1 MTYPKPKIM
10 EKKKIRILSIDGGG
24 IRGIL
29 PGVILTYIEERL
41 MAKEGK
47 EVRLSDYFDLV
58 AGTSTGGILTC
69 TYLIPQRDSNGK
81 PTGRPKLTAKQ
92 AVDIYLD
99 RGDDIFRLSMW
110 QKLKS
115 KGGLADE
122 KYDSS
127 ELEKALN
134 DYFGET
140 KLSELLKP
148 CLITSYD
155 VKSRRA
161 HFFTQIDAK
170 ETPTHDF
177 LVKDVARATSAAPTY
192 FEVARVTSSYGTP
205 FPLIDGGVFANN
217 PSMCAYAEARGTEF
231 SKALNNPEKTD
242 KPHAH
247 DMMIVSIGTGASS
260 KPYQYNDV
268 KDWGMIQWIQPI
280 IDIMMS
286 GNSETVSYQLR
297 KIWETTDTPE
307 NYIRLEPSLYE
318 ANNEMDDA
326 SPKNL
331 KALHEAGLKYVTD
344 NEKLLNSVV
353 DKLIANK

>member
-1 MTYPKPKIM
+1 M

-29 PGVILTYIEERL
+29 PGVILTFIEERL

-47 EVRLSDYFDLV
+47 DVRLSDYFDMI

-69 TYLIPQRDSNGK
+69 TYLLPERDSSGK
-81 PTGRPKLTAKQ
+81 STRKPKLTARE
-92 AVDIYLD
+92 AVNIYLD
-99 RGDDIFRLSMW
+99 RGDDIFNLTFW
-110 QKLKS
+110 QKMKS

-127 ELEKALN
+127 QLEKALN

-140 KLSELLKP
+140 LLSELLKP

-155 VKSRRA
+155 IKSRRA
-161 HFFTQIDAK
+161 QFFNQIDAK
-170 ETPTHDF
+170 KSPTHDF
-177 LVKDVARATSAAPTY
+177 KVRDVARATSAAPTY
-192 FEVARVTSSYGTP
+192 FEVSKIKSVFGSP

-217 PSMCAYAEARGTEF
+217 PTMCAYAEARSTVF
-231 SKALNNPEKTD
+231 SSVLNDPDKTD
-242 KPHAH
+242 NPYAK
-247 DMMIVSIGTGASS
+247 DMIIVSIGTGSSS
-260 KPYQYNDV
+260 KPYEYDKA
-268 KDWGMIQWIQPI
+268 KDWGVIQWIQPI

-286 GNSETVSYQLR
+286 GNSETVNYQLR
-297 KIWETTDTPE
+297 KIWETTGTPE

-318 ANNEMDDA
+318 ANSEMDDA
-326 SPKNL
+326 SAKNL
-331 KALHEAGLKYVTD
+331 KALHEAGLKFVTD
-344 NEKLLNSVV
+344 NEKLLESIV

>member
-1 MTYPKPKIM
+1 M
-10 EKKKIRILSIDGGG
+10 KKIRILSIDGGG

-47 EVRLSDYFDLV
+47 DARISDYFDMI

-69 TYLIPQRDSNGK
+69 TYLLPGSDSAGK
-81 PTGRPKLTAKQ
+81 PTKRPKLTARQ

-122 KYDSS
+122 KYDST
-127 ELEKALN
+127 EIEKALN
-134 DYFGET
+134 DYFGKT
-140 KLSELLKP
+140 MLSELLKP

-155 VKSRRA
+155 IKSRRA
-161 HFFTQIDAK
+161 HFFNQIDAI
-170 ETPTHDF
+170 ESPTHDF
-177 LVKDVARATSAAPTY
+177 PVKEVARATSAAPTY
-192 FEVARVTSSYGTP
+192 FEVARVKSEFGTP

-217 PSMCAYAEARGTEF
+217 PAMCAYAEARSTVF
-231 SKALNNPEKTD
+231 SKALGDPDKTD
-242 KPHAH
+242 NPYAK
-247 DMMIVSIGTGASS
+247 DMIIISIGTGSSS
-260 KPYQYNDV
+260 KPYQYEKA
-268 KDWGMIQWIQPI
+268 KDWGMIEWIQPI

-286 GNSETVSYQLR
+286 GNSETVNYQLR
-297 KIWETTDTPE
+297 KIWETTGTPD

-318 ANNEMDDA
+318 AKSDMDDA
-326 SPKNL
+326 SKENL
-331 KALHEAGLKYVTD
+331 TALHEAGLKFVTD
-344 NEKLLNSVV
+344 NEKLLNSIV

>member
-1 MTYPKPKIM
+1 M

-29 PGVILTYIEERL
+29 PGVILTFIEERL

-47 EVRLSDYFDLV
+47 DVRLCDYFDLV

-69 TYLIPQRDSNGK
+69 TYLIPGRDKSGK
-81 PTGRPKLTAKQ
+81 PTKRPKLTAKQ

-99 RGDDIFRLSMW
+99 RGDEIFDLTMW

-115 KGGLADE
+115 KGGLTDE
-122 KYDSS
+122 KYSS
-127 ELEKALN
+127 KELEEALN

-140 KLSELLKP
+140 KLSELLRP
-148 CLITSYD
+148 CIVTSYD
-155 VKSRRA
+155 IKSRRA
-161 HFFTQIDAK
+161 HFFSQIDAK
-170 ETPTHDF
+170 ASDTHDF
-177 LVKDVARATSAAPTY
+177 YVKEVARATSAAPTY
-192 FEVARVTSSYGTP
+192 FEVSRVKSIYGTP
-205 FPLIDGGVFANN
+205 YPLIDGGVFANN
-217 PSMCAYAEARGTEF
+217 PAMCAYAEARGIDF
-231 SKALNNPEKTD
+231 SKVLGDPEKFD

-247 DMMIVSIGTGASS
+247 DMIIVSIGTGSTS
-260 KPYQYNDV
+260 KPYQYNEA

-286 GNSETVSYQLR
+286 GNSETISYQLR
-297 KIWETTDTPE
+297 KIWETTGTPE
-307 NYIRLEPSLYE
+307 NYIRLEPALYE

-326 SPKNL
+326 SQGNL
-331 KALHEAGLKYVTD
+331 RALKEAGLKFVSD
-344 NEKLLNSVV
+344 NEKLLESVV